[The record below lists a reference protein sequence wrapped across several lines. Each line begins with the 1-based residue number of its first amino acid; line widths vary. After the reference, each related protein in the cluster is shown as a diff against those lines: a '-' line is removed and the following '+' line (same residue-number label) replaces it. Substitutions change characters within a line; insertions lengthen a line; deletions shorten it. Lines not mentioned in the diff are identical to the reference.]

1 MMRGSNG
8 ESDDGYR
15 GRTYDGY
22 GVRFYEDRWFNPAPL
37 LFTRKENFWKVKTLL
52 IYPFLSSRGKI
63 LASNFGRSNISATFV
78 PSTWMSQFAT
88 RLVEREI

>member
-1 MMRGSNG
+1 MRGSNG
-8 ESDDGYR
+8 ESD
-15 GRTYDGY
+15 DGY

-37 LFTRKENFWKVKTLL
+37 LFTRKVFFQKVKTLL
-52 IYPFLSSRGKI
+52 IYPFLSSRGNF
-63 LASNFGRSNISATFV
+63 LVLNFGRSNISATFV

>member
-1 MMRGSNG
+1 MRGSNG
-8 ESDDGYR
+8 ESGDGYR
-15 GRTYDGY
+15 GRSNDGY

-37 LFTRKENFWKVKTLL
+37 LFTRKVNFWKAKTLL
-52 IYPFLSSRGKI
+52 IYTFLSSRGKI

>member
-8 ESDDGYR
+8 ESD
-15 GRTYDGY
+15 DGY

-37 LFTRKENFWKVKTLL
+37 LFTRKVNFRKVKTLL
-52 IYPFLSSRGKI
+52 IYPSISSRVI
-63 LASNFGRSNISATFV
+63 FLASNFGRSNLSATFV
-78 PSTWMSQFAT
+78 PSTWMSHFAT